1 MRRSRGV
8 PLIGRIA
15 LVLGV
20 VAMAVGVLYLGA
32 GGLRTVAGTLGST
45 LTGFVEA
52 VTATPSPT
60 PTPLVEADAPSLE
73 APVEPYTNQES
84 VDLIVTVPQ
93 AVVGDEDFRLR
104 IYLTLEDQDPT
115 AIGEVP
121 IGLTRQTVVPVEL
134 TKGIN
139 DFMVTIMGPAG
150 ESDPSPVVR
159 YVLDKSKP
167 GIKLS
172 SPKDGATVNGKSVEI
187 EGRSQ
192 ARATLIARNEE
203 NGASVSGTAAADG
216 MFSLKLPLAAGSN
229 LIRITATDP
238 AGNTRET
245 ELTVRRGTGKLR
257 ATVDPSLYR
266 IKRSDLPEPIRLVAT
281 VLDPDGKPLKDADV
295 TFTLSIPGI
304 PTVTGDGRTNS
315 NGRAVFE
322 TTIPKG
328 ADRGS
333 GSAAIL
339 VETAKFGG
347 TSDQT
352 VITITR

>member
-1 MRRSRGV
+1 
-8 PLIGRIA
+8 
-15 LVLGV
+15 
-20 VAMAVGVLYLGA
+20 
-32 GGLRTVAGTLGST
+32 
-45 LTGFVEA
+45 
-52 VTATPSPT
+52 
-60 PTPLVEADAPSLE
+60 
-73 APVEPYTNQES
+73 
-84 VDLIVTVPQ
+84 
-93 AVVGDEDFRLR
+93 
-104 IYLTLEDQDPT
+104 
-115 AIGEVP
+115 
-121 IGLTRQTVVPVEL
+121 
-134 TKGIN
+134 
-139 DFMVTIMGPAG
+139 
-150 ESDPSPVVR
+150 
-159 YVLDKSKP
+159 
-167 GIKLS
+167 
-172 SPKDGATVNGKSVEI
+172 
-187 EGRSQ
+187 
-192 ARATLIARNEE
+192 
-203 NGASVSGTAAADG
+203 

-281 VLDPDGKPLKDADV
+281 VFDPDGKPLKDADV

-339 VETAKFGG
+339 VETAEFGR